1 VQPFYLESITVG
13 ADCAVLRIG
22 GEVDVYTAPQLRER
36 VIQLLANGE
45 RHIIADLREVD
56 FLDSTGLGA
65 PVGSLKRLRE
75 QDGSLKLVT
84 AADRILTI
92 LRLTGLVR
100 VFTLHS
106 SFPEAIAGDQH
117 WQAALARE
125 GRSTT
130 AAPGNGAANTNCC
143 KPAACPAIP
152 PHQARKPTA
161 ITASRTSRHARLQ
174 RAGAI
179 ARKPARGYRAERQEP
194 CVTVRDRVRDPV
206 TSLNRCPAQA
216 RHDMSPQAAN
226 GSANGKPEKP
236 GM

>member
-1 VQPFYLESITVG
+1 MQPFYLESITAG

-65 PVGSLKRLRE
+65 LVGSLKRLRE

-84 AADRILTI
+84 AAGKILTI
-92 LRLTGLVR
+92 FRLTVLVR

-106 SFPEAIAGDQH
+106 SFPEAIANDQR

-125 GRSTT
+125 GRSTWEW
-130 AAPGNGAANTNCC
+130 CRE
-143 KPAACPAIP
+143 
-152 PHQARKPTA
+152 HQ
-161 ITASRTSRHARLQ
+161 L
-174 RAGAI
+174 
-179 ARKPARGYRAERQEP
+179 
-194 CVTVRDRVRDPV
+194 
-206 TSLNRCPAQA
+206 L
-216 RHDMSPQAAN
+216 
-226 GSANGKPEKP
+226 
-236 GM
+236 

>member
-1 VQPFYLESITVG
+1 MQPFYLESITAG

-36 VIQLLANGE
+36 VIQLLADGE
-45 RHIIADLREVD
+45 RYIIADLREVD

-65 PVGSLKRLRE
+65 LVGSLKRLRE

-84 AADRILTI
+84 AAGRILTI

-125 GRSTT
+125 GRSTGEWCR
-130 AAPGNGAANTNCC
+130 A
-143 KPAACPAIP
+143 
-152 PHQARKPTA
+152 HQ
-161 ITASRTSRHARLQ
+161 L
-174 RAGAI
+174 
-179 ARKPARGYRAERQEP
+179 
-194 CVTVRDRVRDPV
+194 
-206 TSLNRCPAQA
+206 L
-216 RHDMSPQAAN
+216 
-226 GSANGKPEKP
+226 
-236 GM
+236 